1 VSTAPPTSP
10 TPQPSSAA
18 VPQHSTAKYVIFGV
32 VMTAFLIADQ
42 ASKIWVQRNLRLYKD
57 EVHII
62 DGFLSFIHAEN
73 PGAAFGIGAGTDGA
87 MYVFAVFT
95 VVAVVVLGQM
105 LWQLPSNERFQTV
118 ALGLISSGAV
128 GNAIDRVDKRTVT
141 DFVRVYTEAEPYAS
155 WLRASPLGQAEWP
168 TWNVAD
174 AGIVVGLGM
183 FAFHYF
189 FLQRDSDA
197 ETPDP
202 ARPLQEEG
210 AKGGSGV

>member
-1 VSTAPPTSP
+1 MSTPPPTSP
-10 TPQPSSAA
+10 TPQPSTAA
-18 VPQHSTAKYVIFGV
+18 APQHSTAKYAIFGV
-32 VMTAFLIADQ
+32 VMLVFLIADQ

-87 MYVFAVFT
+87 MYVFAAFT

-128 GNAIDRVDKRTVT
+128 GNAIDRVHKQTVT
-141 DFVRVYTEAEPYAS
+141 DFVKVYTEHPAFSRWCIETFGTNEY
-155 WLRASPLGQAEWP
+155 P

-174 AGIVVGLGM
+174 ACIVVGVILYLVYYLL
-183 FAFHYF
+183 FEK
-189 FLQRDSDA
+189 DSDEA
-197 ETPDP
+197 VGDVGESPLARQETD
-202 ARPLQEEG
+202 
-210 AKGGSGV
+210 GG